1 MARNYGQA
9 TSGLAGGLGGIPGLN
24 IFTPGLANLG
34 AQQAQAALRDEMID
48 NAYGIKAPEFDA
60 RDFQQVQYAGDV
72 RPDMYGTPEAATY
85 ETISEDP
92 RTREMAMQAL
102 QRMQGFVDQ
111 NASGQEALGR
121 QQSLDAASQMA
132 GSREG
137 AIRAQAARRGQ
148 SGAGL
153 DMVLQQQ
160 AAQAG
165 AGQAQQGMLN
175 ANAQAALQRM
185 MGTQGVMQGASQM
198 RGQDADIAA
207 RNAAIINAFNMYNVG
222 QRNMTNQAN
231 VDARN
236 QAQYQNRGAR
246 QGVMGQNTGINN
258 AGIMRNDQNAMNK
271 FGAAAQRVGMIN
283 SALGGGANA
292 AHQSGADGIEAGKVA
307 YDNYKSMMSS
317 MGGSMGGMGGIMGG
331 K

>member
-1 MARNYGQA
+1 MADEFDFNTETNGGA
-9 TSGLAGGLGGIPGLN
+9 AGAIGGMAGAIPGLN
-24 IFTPGLANLG
+24 IIAPGLAQTIGNMD
-34 AQQAQAALRDEMID
+34 AEALRREYMR
-48 NAYGIKAPEFDA
+48 NAERLRLPEFDK
-60 RDFQQVQYAGDV
+60 RDFREVAYAGDV

-85 ETISEDP
+85 QTISEDP

-111 NASGQEALGR
+111 NATAQEALGR

-175 ANAQAALQRM
+175 ANAQAALQRL

-236 QAQYQNRGAR
+236 QAQYRNVGAR
-246 QGVMGQNTGINN
+246 QQLGGQN
-258 AGIMRNDQNAMNK
+258 AGIFNAGLMRGDQNAMNR
-271 FGAAAQRVGMIN
+271 FGAASTKLGHLGR
-283 SALGGGANA
+283 ALEGGAQGA
-292 AHQSGADGIEAGKVA
+292 AEGARDARAAGKEG
-307 YDNYKSMMSS
+307 YSNFKDMMS
-317 MGGSMGGMGGIMGG
+317 MGMGGMGGM
-331 K
+331 